1 MKGKICSL
9 ISVLFLTGCSDFLE
23 ERSQDEVR
31 PSMVNDLEQILLGDG
46 YQESNFYYAT
56 EIFTDNVE
64 SVGAQS
70 AAEKSQHDKEKWL
83 YMWCDNMFDE
93 DGGGY
98 DVRFWEAP
106 YSSILGCNL
115 VLDYLDDMKG
125 DDDMRESIRGEAL
138 TLRAWYYLHLVN
150 FFGIAY
156 NQGNPEVDLG
166 VPLKL
171 DATVTGDF
179 FARNTVKEVY
189 EQIEKDLL
197 EGNRLLS
204 TYEYKRNFFRIDH
217 LAAKAILSRMYLYM
231 ENWDKALAYAD
242 SVLMV
247 KPDLFDM
254 NSISLSRPNSSTA
267 SVYSTETPDEI
278 IWGRE
283 YDRGFEVPGAS
294 LPPFSISSDLG
305 GLYVKGEWANLV
317 GRTVEDLRALY
328 FYWKI
333 DIMGNRAWK
342 RIGITKGKGDLGGF
356 QGIRTAELYL
366 NRAEAYAQKF
376 IIEGNDTYREAAL
389 ADLNMLRK
397 NRFNK
402 EFYKEIDVVD
412 KEELLDYCLTERR
425 RELCGETNH
434 RWCDLRRYGKTVKH
448 VLVESELQEF
458 EQNMSLFALPIPE
471 DVLKQNPNLKQN

>member
-83 YMWCDNMFDE
+83 YMWRDNMFDE

-197 EGNRLLS
+197 EGNRSLS
-204 TYEYKRNFFRIDH
+204 TYE
-217 LAAKAILSRMYLYM
+217 
-231 ENWDKALAYAD
+231 
-242 SVLMV
+242 
-247 KPDLFDM
+247 
-254 NSISLSRPNSSTA
+254 
-267 SVYSTETPDEI
+267 
-278 IWGRE
+278 
-283 YDRGFEVPGAS
+283 
-294 LPPFSISSDLG
+294 
-305 GLYVKGEWANLV
+305 
-317 GRTVEDLRALY
+317 
-328 FYWKI
+328 
-333 DIMGNRAWK
+333 
-342 RIGITKGKGDLGGF
+342 
-356 QGIRTAELYL
+356 
-366 NRAEAYAQKF
+366 
-376 IIEGNDTYREAAL
+376 
-389 ADLNMLRK
+389 
-397 NRFNK
+397 
-402 EFYKEIDVVD
+402 
-412 KEELLDYCLTERR
+412 
-425 RELCGETNH
+425 
-434 RWCDLRRYGKTVKH
+434 
-448 VLVESELQEF
+448 
-458 EQNMSLFALPIPE
+458 
-471 DVLKQNPNLKQN
+471 